1 MTPTDTEQ
9 SIDYVTLST
18 WLAEG
23 RPLTLLDVRP
33 LDERREW
40 ALPGSVHVDVY
51 DRLKAGDTTA
61 LTGVDLPADMPVVTI
76 CAAGKTS
83 LIAAEQLRARGL
95 HAMSLD
101 GGMRAWSLAWNTAN
115 VALPESVAQVIQV
128 RRTGKGCLSYI
139 IGAAG
144 VAAIID
150 PSLDPEIYCTLAA
163 QAGWRIAYVLETHLH
178 ADHLSRARALADRSG
193 ATLVLPAGHRVAVP
207 FVPLHDGAALTL
219 GDTQLTMLHTPGHT
233 PESVTY
239 LLDDAAIFTGDTL
252 FLSAVGRPDLHADA
266 AGARAKAHTLY
277 GSLQRLLTLPPET
290 LVLPGHTS
298 APVAFD
304 YQPIAASLAA
314 VRHATP
320 LLAATAEDFVA
331 AILARIPPTP
341 PNHMQIIALN
351 EQGAAIPADPT
362 ELEAG
367 ANRCA
372 IA

>member
-150 PSLDPEIYCTLAA
+150 PSLDPEIY
-163 QAGWRIAYVLETHLH
+163 
-178 ADHLSRARALADRSG
+178 
-193 ATLVLPAGHRVAVP
+193 
-207 FVPLHDGAALTL
+207 
-219 GDTQLTMLHTPGHT
+219 
-233 PESVTY
+233 
-239 LLDDAAIFTGDTL
+239 
-252 FLSAVGRPDLHADA
+252 
-266 AGARAKAHTLY
+266 
-277 GSLQRLLTLPPET
+277 
-290 LVLPGHTS
+290 
-298 APVAFD
+298 
-304 YQPIAASLAA
+304 
-314 VRHATP
+314 
-320 LLAATAEDFVA
+320 
-331 AILARIPPTP
+331 
-341 PNHMQIIALN
+341 
-351 EQGAAIPADPT
+351 
-362 ELEAG
+362 
-367 ANRCA
+367 
-372 IA
+372 